1 MDEYLGGFRGQC
13 FLLLIGEVHICRPQQ
28 VIAESNPE
36 VPRETNRDFGKLEGV
51 DFLRGDRAREWRV
64 RPPGEGAVDEES
76 GNGKAYLQKAE
87 T

>member
-36 VPRETNRDFGKLEGV
+36 VPRETDRDFGEV
-51 DFLRGDRAREWRV
+51 ERADFLCGDCAREWGV
-64 RPPGEGAVDEES
+64 RPV
-76 GNGKAYLQKAE
+76 GKRTMYKVGGDGRK
-87 T
+87 